1 MVARYTVR
9 WPSTLISCTDW
20 GNALVTEPRS
30 RTAFPGVPVAVLA
43 LAVALAALIWADLSA
58 MQRPVA
64 GHALYAVPPAFALV
78 GGLLVAAAVSRMRH
92 RWTAALAAVLIGL
105 IVGLIAGVVALVAVA
120 SVVGN
125 TALRGDDVFAANE
138 GLVALIVS
146 PLECAVV
153 ALIGARRAGPRHT
166 DAGVPSAVTMPRH
179 PLLADP
185 TTPLMPHV
193 GAHRHRHYRVVLVV
207 GLVLFA
213 FLTAIT
219 AQTGSVIAV
228 AAVLVV
234 GSFFVPVVYVE
245 YVEEIDAFGGVPPGT
260 LIRTGLL
267 TALFGIPS
275 AGALEA
281 VEHAGAGAL
290 VPALLTGFTEEG
302 VKILI
307 VILLLRRTHYRFE
320 LDGVIFGAAAGMGFA
335 AFENAGYAITAL
347 SQHGIPDFLST
358 LWLRQA
364 LGPFGHGTW
373 TAAIAAVVWRQRYG
387 GVRTASAGIFGAYV
401 LSSVLHA
408 AWDWDPLAGI
418 GSIFWLLAIGAISI
432 AVLRGRVRESI
443 RQERRFAAGAQAAAT

>member
-1 MVARYTVR
+1 
-9 WPSTLISCTDW
+9 
-20 GNALVTEPRS
+20 
-30 RTAFPGVPVAVLA
+30 
-43 LAVALAALIWADLSA
+43 
-58 MQRPVA
+58 
-64 GHALYAVPPAFALV
+64 
-78 GGLLVAAAVSRMRH
+78 
-92 RWTAALAAVLIGL
+92 
-105 IVGLIAGVVALVAVA
+105 
-120 SVVGN
+120 
-125 TALRGDDVFAANE
+125 
-138 GLVALIVS
+138 
-146 PLECAVV
+146 
-153 ALIGARRAGPRHT
+153 
-166 DAGVPSAVTMPRH
+166 
-179 PLLADP
+179 
-185 TTPLMPHV
+185 
-193 GAHRHRHYRVVLVV
+193 
-207 GLVLFA
+207 LVLFA
-213 FLTAIT
+213 CLTALT
-219 AQTGSVIAV
+219 AETGSVIAV
-228 AAVLVV
+228 AGVLVV

-245 YVEEIDAFGGVPPGT
+245 YVEEIDAFGGVPPGA

-275 AGALEA
+275 AGVLEA

-302 VKILI
+302 VKILL
-307 VILLLRRTHYRFE
+307 VVLMLRRTRYRFE

-335 AFENAGYAITAL
+335 AFENAGYAIAAL

-408 AWDWDPLAGI
+408 AWDWDPLAGL

-443 RQERRFAAGAQAAAT
+443 RQERCFAAGAPA

>member
-1 MVARYTVR
+1 VSAPTGTHR
-9 WPSTLISCTDW
+9 P
-20 GNALVTEPRS
+20 
-30 RTAFPGVPVAVLA
+30 FPGVPLAMAALVLA
-43 LAVALAALIWADLSA
+43 LAALVWNVLTTVAP
-58 MQRPVA
+58 PVPS
-64 GHALYAVPPAFALV
+64 HALYVVPPAFALV
-78 GGLLVAAAVSRMRH
+78 GGLAVAATVSRMRH
-92 RWTAALAAVLIGL
+92 RWAAALLAIVAGL
-105 IVGLIAGVVALVAVA
+105 IVGLLAGLVALLAVT
-120 SVVGN
+120 SVVG
-125 TALRGDDVFAANE
+125 TAALRGDDPFAARE
-138 GLVALIVS
+138 GLVALVVS
-146 PLECAVV
+146 PLECMVI
-153 ALIGARRAGPRHT
+153 ALFGVRLAGPR
-166 DAGVPSAVTMPRH
+166 SAAAAPPVTVTAPRH

-185 TTPLMPHV
+185 MTPLMPHV
-193 GAHRHRHYRVVLVV
+193 GTHRHRHYRVVLGV
-207 GLVLFA
+207 GLLLFA
-213 FLTAIT
+213 ALTAAT

-245 YVEEIDAFGGVPPGT
+245 YIEEIDAFGGVPHGP
-260 LIRTGLL
+260 LIRIGLL

-281 VEHAGAGAL
+281 VEHAGAGAI

-302 VKILI
+302 VKILL
-307 VILLLRRTHYRFE
+307 VILIVRQTRFRFE

-373 TAAIAAVVWRQRYG
+373 TASIAAVVWRQRYG

-401 LSSVLHA
+401 FSSLLHA

-418 GSIFWLLAIGAISI
+418 GSFFWLLVVGAISI

-443 RQERRFAAGAQAAAT
+443 RQERLSAAGAAPGVPFQ